1 MQSSEPA
8 EVKFM
13 FKNYL
18 LHGVNCFRNINAE
31 VTFFSYSEFIYDL
44 QCHETILT
52 ERLEGKDEIAFSY
65 THKKKTNKNK
75 QQKCATS
82 LKAAFQLVQKTVRER
97 KKNADITFKATI
109 HKQERKKKLEEERFQ
124 LLQSSSNKALKLVR

>member
-44 QCHETILT
+44 QSHETILT
-52 ERLEGKDEIAFSY
+52 ERLDGKDEIAFSY
-65 THKKKTNKNK
+65 TQKNNQKQTTKMCHKSQSSLSASSKNGSWEKKKCRYNLQGNYPQTTKNEK
-75 QQKCATS
+75 IRRGKISALAEL
-82 LKAAFQLVQKTVRER
+82 LK
-97 KKNADITFKATI
+97 
-109 HKQERKKKLEEERFQ
+109 
-124 LLQSSSNKALKLVR
+124 

>member
-18 LHGVNCFRNINAE
+18 LHEVNCFRNINAE

-44 QCHETILT
+44 QSHETILT
-52 ERLEGKDEIAFSY
+52 ERLEGKDAIAFSY
-65 THKKKTNKNK
+65 TKKKTTTTKM
-75 QQKCATS
+75 CHES
-82 LKAAFQLVQKTVRER
+82 
-97 KKNADITFKATI
+97 
-109 HKQERKKKLEEERFQ
+109 
-124 LLQSSSNKALKLVR
+124 QSSL

>member
-44 QCHETILT
+44 QSHETILT
-52 ERLEGKDEIAFSY
+52 ERLKGSTKLHSR
-65 THKKKTNKNK
+65 THKKKQTNNK

-97 KKNADITFKATI
+97 KKNADITFKVTI
-109 HKQERKKKLEEERFQ
+109 HKQERKKK
-124 LLQSSSNKALKLVR
+124 

>member
-44 QCHETILT
+44 QSHETILT
-52 ERLEGKDEIAFSY
+52 ERRLEGKDEIAFSY

-82 LKAAFQLVQKTVRER
+82 LKAAFQLVQKTVC
-97 KKNADITFKATI
+97 
-109 HKQERKKKLEEERFQ
+109 ERKKKRRYN
-124 LLQSSSNKALKLVR
+124 LQGNYP

>member
-44 QCHETILT
+44 QSHETILT

-65 THKKKTNKNK
+65 TQKKNK

-97 KKNADITFKATI
+97 KKKRRYNLQGNYPQT
-109 HKQERKKKLEEERFQ
+109 RKKQKTRGNISALAE
-124 LLQSSSNKALKLVR
+124 LLK

>member
-1 MQSSEPA
+1 M
-8 EVKFM
+8 KFM

-44 QCHETILT
+44 QSHETILT

-65 THKKKTNKNK
+65 TKKNK
-75 QQKCATS
+75 QQKCATN
-82 LKAAFQLVQKTVRER
+82 LKAAFPLVQKTVCKR
-97 KKNADITFKATI
+97 KKRRYNLHGNYPQT
-109 HKQERKKKLEEERFQ
+109 RKKEKIRREKISALAE
-124 LLQSSSNKALKLVR
+124 LLK

>member
-1 MQSSEPA
+1 
-8 EVKFM
+8 M

-44 QCHETILT
+44 QSHETILT
-52 ERLEGKDEIAFSY
+52 ERLDGKDEISFSY
-65 THKKKTNKNK
+65 TQKKTNKNK

-82 LKAAFQLVQKTVRER
+82 LKAAFQLVQKTVCER

-109 HKQERKKKLEEERFQ
+109 HKQERKKK
-124 LLQSSSNKALKLVR
+124 

>member
-44 QCHETILT
+44 QSHETILA
-52 ERLEGKDEIAFSY
+52 ERLEGRDEIAFSY
-65 THKKKTNKNK
+65 THTKKKTKTNNKNRPRVSK
-75 QQKCATS
+75 QPFS
-82 LKAAFQLVQKTVRER
+82 
-97 KKNADITFKATI
+97 
-109 HKQERKKKLEEERFQ
+109 
-124 LLQSSSNKALKLVR
+124 

>member
-44 QCHETILT
+44 QSHETILT

-65 THKKKTNKNK
+65 TQKKNK

-109 HKQERKKKLEEERFQ
+109 HKQERNKKQEETFQ

>member
-18 LHGVNCFRNINAE
+18 LQGVNCFRNINAE
-31 VTFFSYSEFIYDL
+31 VTFFGYCEFIYDL
-44 QCHETILT
+44 QSHETILT

-65 THKKKTNKNK
+65 TEKKTNKNK

-82 LKAAFQLVQKTVRER
+82 LKAAFQLVQKTVC
-97 KKNADITFKATI
+97 K
-109 HKQERKKKLEEERFQ
+109 RKKKRRYN
-124 LLQSSSNKALKLVR
+124 LQGNYPQTRKKKNKKRKDFSSCRAPQIRP

>member
-31 VTFFSYSEFIYDL
+31 VTFFSYSKFIYDL
-44 QCHETILT
+44 QSHETILT

-65 THKKKTNKNK
+65 TQKKNK
-75 QQKCATS
+75 Q
-82 LKAAFQLVQKTVRER
+82 
-97 KKNADITFKATI
+97 
-109 HKQERKKKLEEERFQ
+109 KQTTKMCHES
-124 LLQSSSNKALKLVR
+124 QSSLSASSKNGS